1 MILEYSVTNT
11 FSIKDTQSI
20 SFEAVLSNESDSYH
34 IKNIGDKRILKT
46 ACIYGANAAGKTNMV
61 TSLMFYLDFIL
72 TSFTDLKPDESTHFI
87 PFLFDKKT
95 STQPGIFSIIF
106 FAPDFSDESN
116 LIKYEYSITLN
127 KNEVLEEVLYYSPK
141 GQKKLIF
148 ERKKDIPVKWGS
160 TITGAKKIIA
170 DATRPN
176 CSLIGAGAQVNHPV
190 FSSIYKHFSTRVK
203 PMIMPAHDG
212 LSDFILRKIEK
223 DDSFKNKVIGLL
235 EASDFGSISDII
247 IESHEILDTVLKILP
262 KEVQDEIAKK
272 GEKPTRRDA
281 KFVHHYDNDYE
292 LPIYFESAGTKRM
305 LELTLPLIELANSS
319 VLMIDEIESSLH
331 QSLLETF
338 LQLFLE
344 ISDDSQLL
352 FTTHNL
358 DLLDSDLLRDDEVW
372 FCFKTDKGNSIYNS
386 ITDYKGIRKEASRK
400 KLYMADKFGALPII
414 DMQKLKGL
422 FNAKKN

>member
-1 MILEYSVTNT
+1 MNTNT
-11 FSIKDTQSI
+11 
-20 SFEAVLSNESDSYH
+20 
-34 IKNIGDKRILKT
+34 
-46 ACIYGANAAGKTNMV
+46 
-61 TSLMFYLDFIL
+61 
-72 TSFTDLKPDESTHFI
+72 
-87 PFLFDKKT
+87 
-95 STQPGIFSIIF
+95 
-106 FAPDFSDESN
+106 
-116 LIKYEYSITLN
+116 
-127 KNEVLEEVLYYSPK
+127 
-141 GQKKLIF
+141 
-148 ERKKDIPVKWGS
+148 
-160 TITGAKKIIA
+160 KII
-170 DATRPN
+170 
-176 CSLIGAGAQVNHPV
+176 CSQLK
-190 FSSIYKHFSTRVK
+190 IYKPK
-203 PMIMPAHDG
+203 PKRFNYYT
-212 LSDFILRKIEK
+212 SKQLRYNNSIEK
-223 DDSFKNKVIGLL
+223 CPF
-235 EASDFGSISDII
+235 
-247 IESHEILDTVLKILP
+247 
-262 KEVQDEIAKK
+262 EIAKK

>member
-11 FSIKDTQSI
+11 FSIKETQSI
-20 SFEAVLSNESDSYH
+20 SFEAVLTNDSDSYH
-34 IKNIGDKRILKT
+34 IKKIGDKRILKT
-46 ACIYGANAAGKTNMV
+46 ACIYGANAAGKTNMA
-61 TSLMFYLDFIL
+61 TALMFYLDFIL

-95 STQPGIFSIIF
+95 SANPGSFSLVF
-106 FAPDFSDESN
+106 FAPDFSDETK
-116 LIKYEYSITLN
+116 LIKYEYFISLN
-127 KNEVLEEVLYYSPK
+127 KNEVIEESLFYSPK

-160 TITGAKKIIA
+160 TITGAKKVVA
-170 DATRPN
+170 ETTRPN

-203 PMIMPAHDG
+203 PIIMPAHDG
-212 LSDFILRKIEK
+212 LSDFILKKIEK
-223 DDSFKNKVIGLL
+223 DSEFKNKVIGLL
-235 EASDFGSISDII
+235 EASDFGSISDIR
-247 IESHEILDTVLKILP
+247 IESHEIPDAVLKMLP

-281 KFVHHYDNDYE
+281 KFVHHYDDDYE
-292 LPIYFESAGTKRM
+292 LPVYLESAGTKRM

-319 VLMIDEIESSLH
+319 LLMIDELESSLH

-344 ISDDSQLL
+344 ISEDSQLL

-358 DLLDSDLLRDDEVW
+358 DLLDSDILRDDEVW

>member
-1 MILEYSVTNT
+1 
-11 FSIKDTQSI
+11 
-20 SFEAVLSNESDSYH
+20 
-34 IKNIGDKRILKT
+34 
-46 ACIYGANAAGKTNMV
+46 
-61 TSLMFYLDFIL
+61 
-72 TSFTDLKPDESTHFI
+72 
-87 PFLFDKKT
+87 
-95 STQPGIFSIIF
+95 
-106 FAPDFSDESN
+106 
-116 LIKYEYSITLN
+116 
-127 KNEVLEEVLYYSPK
+127 
-141 GQKKLIF
+141 
-148 ERKKDIPVKWGS
+148 
-160 TITGAKKIIA
+160 
-170 DATRPN
+170 
-176 CSLIGAGAQVNHPV
+176 
-190 FSSIYKHFSTRVK
+190 
-203 PMIMPAHDG
+203 MPAHDG
-212 LSDFILRKIEK
+212 LSDFILKKIEK
-223 DDSFKNKVIGLL
+223 DDEFKNKVIGLL

-247 IESHEILDTVLKILP
+247 IESHEIPDTVLKILP

-344 ISDDSQLL
+344 ISDDSQWL